1 MRIGIL
7 GGSFDP
13 VHHGH
18 LLVART
24 LLETEALDRMLLIP
38 ARAQP
43 FKGERHGAP
52 AEARARM
59 VALAVE
65 GEPGLALDR
74 VEVDRAGP
82 SYTVETLRIL
92 RARDP
97 GAHLVLF
104 VGSDAAVDLPA
115 WRESDALSTL
125 AEVVLFARAGAPAPA
140 LGLRAVTVPHVEI
153 SATAIR
159 ARLRAGRSI
168 RYLVPDAVAAYIAA
182 HRLYLEEE

>member
-1 MRIGIL
+1 VRIGIL

-18 LLVART
+18 LLVARA
-24 LLETEALDRMLLIP
+24 LLEADALDRVLLIP
-38 ARAQP
+38 ARTQP
-43 FKGERHGAP
+43 FKSEGHGAP
-52 AEARARM
+52 AEARAGM

-97 GAHLVLF
+97 GADHVLF

-115 WRESDALSTL
+115 WRESAVLRTL
-125 AEVVLFARAGAPAPA
+125 AEVVLFARAGAPVPE

-159 ARLRAGRSI
+159 DRIRAGRSI